1 MPQKLPN
8 YLRAARREAG
18 LSQAE
23 VSFLLGCQ
31 HGGKVSRYERFS
43 RHPNVATMFAC
54 AVVFQTPAEKLFAGA
69 YERAV
74 CDVLKR
80 VVALAQRLSTTQNAS
95 APHQRKLATLSAI
108 SETIKRNHPDT
119 NEPL

>member
-8 YLRAARREAG
+8 YIRAARREAG

-31 HGGKVSRYERFS
+31 HGSKVSRYERFV

-54 AVVFQTPAEKLFAGA
+54 AIIFRLPLERLFAGA
-69 YERAV
+69 HERATS
-74 CDVLKR
+74 DVIQR
-80 VVALAQRLSTTQNAS
+80 VHALVQRLSTS
-95 APHQRKLATLSAI
+95 HGGPLHQRKLETLSAI
-108 SETIKRNHPDT
+108 ANAAGAHQTDNDASV
-119 NEPL
+119 